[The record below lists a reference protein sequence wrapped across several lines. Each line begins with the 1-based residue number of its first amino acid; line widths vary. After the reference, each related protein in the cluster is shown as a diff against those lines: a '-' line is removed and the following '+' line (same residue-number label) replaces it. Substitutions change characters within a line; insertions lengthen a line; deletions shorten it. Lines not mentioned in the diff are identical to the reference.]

1 MMSAPV
7 KHQSLADNRIGEATL
22 RVSAHIGQTV
32 IMKSV
37 KKLLEKHREL
47 IHSEMKKVVSH
58 VQRPDGDWIIN
69 TVLIEDCDVP
79 FRYKR
84 RKKYQNLKG
93 ARVDMTYYATTETV
107 SGIDIEVMNVVQIH
121 RS

>member
-1 MMSAPV
+1 
-7 KHQSLADNRIGEATL
+7 
-22 RVSAHIGQTV
+22 
-32 IMKSV
+32 MKSV
-37 KKLLEKHREL
+37 KRLLEKHQEL
-47 IHSEMKKVVSH
+47 VHSEMKKVVSH
-58 VQRPDGDWIIN
+58 VQRGEGDWIIN
-69 TVLIEDCDVP
+69 TLLIEDCDVP

-84 RKKYQNLKG
+84 RKMYQNLKG

>member
-1 MMSAPV
+1 
-7 KHQSLADNRIGEATL
+7 
-22 RVSAHIGQTV
+22 
-32 IMKSV
+32 MKSV

-47 IHSEMKKVVSH
+47 VRSENKKVLSH
-58 VQRPDGDWIIN
+58 VQRVDGEWLIN
-69 TVLIEDCDVP
+69 TLLIEGCDVP

-93 ARVDMTYYATTETV
+93 ARVDMTYYASTEQV
-107 SGIDIEVMNVVQIH
+107 SGLDIEVMNVVQIH

>member
-1 MMSAPV
+1 
-7 KHQSLADNRIGEATL
+7 
-22 RVSAHIGQTV
+22 
-32 IMKSV
+32 MKSV
-37 KKLLEKHREL
+37 KKLLEKHQEL

-58 VQRPDGDWIIN
+58 VQRNEGDWIIN
-69 TVLIEDCDVP
+69 TLLIEDCDVP

-93 ARVDMTYYATTETV
+93 GRVDMTYYATTELV
-107 SGIDIEVMNVVQIH
+107 SEIEIEVMNVVQIR

>member
-1 MMSAPV
+1 
-7 KHQSLADNRIGEATL
+7 
-22 RVSAHIGQTV
+22 
-32 IMKSV
+32 MKSV
-37 KKLLEKHREL
+37 KRLLEKHQEL
-47 IHSEMKKVVSH
+47 VHSEMKKVVSH
-58 VQRPDGDWIIN
+58 VQRSEGDWIIN
-69 TVLIEDCDVP
+69 TLLIEDCDVP

-84 RKKYQNLKG
+84 RKMYQNLKG

>member
-1 MMSAPV
+1 
-7 KHQSLADNRIGEATL
+7 
-22 RVSAHIGQTV
+22 
-32 IMKSV
+32 MKSV
-37 KKLLEKHREL
+37 KKLLEKHQEL

-58 VQRPDGDWIIN
+58 VQRNDGDWIIN
-69 TVLIEDCDVP
+69 TLLIENCDVP

-93 ARVDMTYYATTETV
+93 GRVDMTYYATTELV
-107 SGIDIEVMNVVQIH
+107 SEIEIEVMNVVQIR